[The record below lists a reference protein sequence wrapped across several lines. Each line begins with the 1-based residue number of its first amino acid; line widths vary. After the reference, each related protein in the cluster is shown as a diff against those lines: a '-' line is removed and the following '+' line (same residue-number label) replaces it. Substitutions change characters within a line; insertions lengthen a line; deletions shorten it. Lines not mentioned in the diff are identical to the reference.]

1 MLVEVD
7 PDSSVAPFEQLRAG
21 IAERI
26 NDGRLPV
33 GAKLPTVRALAA
45 ETGVAANTAARAYR
59 ELERAGLLETRGRSG
74 TFVSAA
80 EDTSSRRAAE
90 AAAEY
95 ARLVRSLGLGRQQ
108 AGDIAT
114 AALDAEWGR
123 S

>member
-7 PDSSVAPFEQLRAG
+7 PDSPVVPFEQLRAG

-59 ELERAGLLETRGRSG
+59 ELEQAGLIETRGRSG
-74 TFVSAA
+74 TFVAAA
-80 EDTSSRRAAE
+80 EDSSRRRAAE

-95 ARLVRSLGLGRQQ
+95 ARWARSLGLDRQQ